1 MKKFVTMLVLVGVVM
16 VGVRAEAQ
24 NLIPSLGNSNLQV
37 QVSGYTH
44 IYSLPDSTTAP
55 RPDKVGI
62 PDDDSDLQWGL
73 CRLKVDIK
81 SKTPWGALVEVEAV
95 DLDNADKN
103 WLRQAV
109 VSYKV
114 NSDWSLY
121 AGRIFLAQGWV
132 LSSFAD
138 LETVRLSRVPTNCY
152 GYGVQAKGNL
162 GGGLSLRVDVT
173 GKSGVSFD
181 SEENWD
187 ALESSMR
194 IQKDFTA
201 NLFLAGTVQVSDD
214 VSRYVLDTKY
224 VIGKACFK
232 GAGYVMHE
240 TEKEGNTEGFYLYS
254 GYEIWKG
261 VELHAQYDCRAEK
274 DDIWTV
280 GTRLWA
286 PKDQVSLTVD
296 YEYVPGQSDD
306 SRVIARVEFRF

>member
-1 MKKFVTMLVLVGVVM
+1 MSTLKWLMVAMLVLV
-16 VGVRAEAQ
+16 VGAVEAQ
-24 NLIPSLGNSNLQV
+24 NLIPRIGDETLSV
-37 QVSGYTH
+37 QVSGFTH
-44 IYSLPDSTTAP
+44 AYYLPESSTAP
-55 RPDKVGI
+55 VPDKVGI
-62 PDDDSDLQWGL
+62 PDDESDFQWGL

-95 DLDNADKN
+95 DLDNANKN
-103 WLRQAV
+103 WLRQAL

-121 AGRIFLAQGWV
+121 AGRIFLAQGWT
-132 LSSFAD
+132 LPGFAD
-138 LETVRLSRVPTNCY
+138 LETVRLPRVPTNCY
-152 GYGVQAKGNL
+152 GYGIQAKGNL
-162 GGGLSLRVDVT
+162 GGGLSLRADIT

-181 SEENWD
+181 SDENWD
-187 ALESSMR
+187 ALESSLR

-240 TEKEGNTEGFYLYS
+240 AEKEGNTEGFYLYS

-261 VELHAQYDCRAEK
+261 IELHAQYDCRAEK

-306 SRVIARVEFRF
+306 SRIIARVEFRF